1 VLRRNTDGA
10 RRSRAMCPT
19 LSTQN
24 SGALQAVAAFLIIV
38 AIPILIL
45 FGQDIR
51 PLTGQEC
58 PSGLPYAQALQQ
70 CWLAGRV
77 GHSHWIIDV
86 MAGFAALY
94 GRTNFVLALDRGC
107 SRHC

>member
-1 VLRRNTDGA
+1 V
-10 RRSRAMCPT
+10 
-19 LSTQN
+19 
-24 SGALQAVAAFLIIV
+24 AV
-38 AIPILIL
+38 PILIL

-107 SRHC
+107 SRRC

>member
-77 GHSHWIIDV
+77 
-86 MAGFAALY
+86 AALY